1 MMDVILQK
9 DLRRKIQE
17 LEASSSDRAERVS
30 AEAEERRRESERAAE
45 ERRRESERTAEE
57 YREQVKQHAATIVM
71 LEEELNRVAS
81 KNKEYQAEIN
91 SLRSSVHS
99 ERCCFVCCRS
109 FDWGL
114 AHKCIAT
121 RPYS

>member
-1 MMDVILQK
+1 M
-9 DLRRKIQE
+9 
-17 LEASSSDRAERVS
+17 S
-30 AEAEERRRESERAAE
+30 AEAEERRRESERATE

-91 SLRSSVHS
+91 SLRSSVHG
-99 ERCCFVCCRS
+99 EGCCLFVAGVLIEVLQTES
-109 FDWGL
+109 D
-114 AHKCIAT
+114 T
-121 RPYS
+121 SV